1 MAMLEL
7 IYHEM
12 LPISNLLRELSGV
25 SSSLIE
31 VHTISKTEITSG
43 EQKVQAIIATI
54 EKNKNSF
61 QVVSDQAILHNILTQ
76 EILSDDIRSHLLSVV
91 DIGTKAYETLR
102 KERFVEKSVRFSSTI
117 HHTNLKTFLNI
128 HKTEKENKVMTPV
141 KKKEDAEMR
150 RSVEFAR
157 ARGRAMEELLQYDV
171 SSMSSLFDPQG
182 MMTKPQKSAL
192 VKDLEAKLSKNDERA
207 PTKESKLNT
216 ACIVDVMASSRK
228 LQTKSIT
235 TFGQFVDQFM
245 DYIFA
250 ISRRPDR
257 LDLVFDS
264 YVESFIKDSERS
276 RRRNQAPIEIN
287 NMQCDTP
294 LPVQMDRFWSSS
306 NNKLKLQ
313 LLLHFRP

>member
-1 MAMLEL
+1 
-7 IYHEM
+7 
-12 LPISNLLRELSGV
+12 
-25 SSSLIE
+25 
-31 VHTISKTEITSG
+31 
-43 EQKVQAIIATI
+43 
-54 EKNKNSF
+54 
-61 QVVSDQAILHNILTQ
+61 
-76 EILSDDIRSHLLSVV
+76 
-91 DIGTKAYETLR
+91 
-102 KERFVEKSVRFSSTI
+102 
-117 HHTNLKTFLNI
+117 
-128 HKTEKENKVMTPV
+128 
-141 KKKEDAEMR
+141 
-150 RSVEFAR
+150 
-157 ARGRAMEELLQYDV
+157 
-171 SSMSSLFDPQG
+171 
-182 MMTKPQKSAL
+182 MMTKRQKSAL

-207 PTKESKLNT
+207 PTKESMLNT
-216 ACIVDVMASSRK
+216 ACIVDGRASSRK

-235 TFGQFVDQFM
+235 TFGQFVDQFL